1 MFIARIDGKRI
12 IYNSTYRTDNN
23 FNTKV
28 KILGKYA
35 LVADTVAPKISIASP
50 IEGKWISDQKTIQ
63 LLIYDERSGIKS
75 YNGYLNGKWILM
87 EYDNKTRKITHYFDD
102 GIVAEGANDL
112 TVVVTDNVGNSTT
125 FETKFFRNQ
134 KK

>member
-1 MFIARIDGKRI
+1 
-12 IYNSTYRTDNN
+12 
-23 FNTKV
+23 
-28 KILGKYA
+28 
-35 LVADTVAPKISIASP
+35 
-50 IEGKWISDQKTIQ
+50 
-63 LLIYDERSGIKS
+63 
-75 YNGYLNGKWILM
+75 M

-112 TVVVTDNVGNSTT
+112 IVVVTDNVGNSTT